1 MALGAALSAVRGASK
16 TCPAPMG
23 RVGCAWVAVQSKKPD
38 TTAPQN
44 LKILCMSVDL
54 VNVLLVILMKALS
67 S

>member
-1 MALGAALSAVRGASK
+1 
-16 TCPAPMG
+16 
-23 RVGCAWVAVQSKKPD
+23 VQSKKPD